1 MPIFPLISCDRSLH
15 SPSFGGGN
23 FLKRWIWQEP
33 SHSQVS
39 VEGLEV
45 LAQRSEARS
54 VEEFREGLQCLKE
67 RTAWTSGEWEL
78 SGEVRRWNSL
88 QNVNRDVALLKHYLI
103 AIVKADQRSR
113 RKSAP
118 LPLLEPEAGTL

>member
-45 LAQRSEARS
+45 LAQRWKNHPDPVMWLERNTGQYLTDIRFFQAR
-54 VEEFREGLQCLKE
+54 GGAQ
-67 RTAWTSGEWEL
+67 
-78 SGEVRRWNSL
+78 
-88 QNVNRDVALLKHYLI
+88 
-103 AIVKADQRSR
+103 
-113 RKSAP
+113 
-118 LPLLEPEAGTL
+118 